1 MKTKQVGL
9 ISVTILFSST
19 LLLVA
24 VEKIIVGPSA
34 KEAIDIEA
42 SVEDNL
48 LKITKRL
55 NREIEN
61 LLVAVEKSD
70 FTEKF
75 FLGFEKS
82 HGVPHSMSTINKR
95 FRQGSQE
102 GEFGRGRRGPRSQEG
117 EFGRIKTPKIGN
129 REIGKNH
136 FGN

>member
-9 ISVTILFSST
+9 ISVTILFGST

-24 VEKIIVGPSA
+24 VEKIILGPSA
-34 KEAIDIEA
+34 KGAIDIEA

-61 LLVAVEKSD
+61 LLVAVEKSN
-70 FTEKF
+70 
-75 FLGFEKS
+75 
-82 HGVPHSMSTINKR
+82 GVPDSMRMINKR

-102 GEFGRGRRGPRSQEG
+102 GEFGRT
-117 EFGRIKTPKIGN
+117 KTPKIGN
-129 REIGKNH
+129 RKIGKKS
-136 FGN
+136 FWLLILYF